1 MTWSI
6 HHVSLQAHDPD
17 RAAHFFGT
25 LIGLGVAE
33 APDARTRF
41 IGQDGRGLRLHRLGA
56 VLAQS
61 GAALLGPIGAR
72 YVALEVASLDA
83 VIARLDQAGL
93 AYAPA
98 LPGEFAQPAIY
109 TLDPAL
115 NLLLLLQADGTAP
128 SAPPPWHIHHV
139 NLQAE
144 KVRETVAFYTSVIGL
159 KEGRWRSAA
168 KRGDFSIDPAELAVL
183 TTADDNSGLHI
194 IRPDAGF
201 AFRNRFAHNPSIGG
215 HPAFCVPDVQ
225 AAKARLEAAGV
236 LVSDAGVYAMAGMH
250 QIYVLDPAANMIEVN
265 QHARNP
271 NAHPDH
277 GG

>member
-6 HHVSLQAHDPD
+6 HHVSLIAHDLD
-17 RAAHFFGT
+17 AAAHFFGT
-25 LIGLGVAE
+25 LIGLGAAR

-41 IGQDGRGLRLHRLGA
+41 IGEAGRGLRLHRPGA
-56 VLAQS
+56 ALARS
-61 GAALLGPIGAR
+61 GTALLGPLGAR
-72 YVALEVASLDA
+72 YVALEVASLA
-83 VIARLDQAGL
+83 GVVARLDQAGL

-109 TLDPAL
+109 ALDPAH
-115 NLLLLLQADGTAP
+115 NLLLLLQAGA
-128 SAPPPWHIHHV
+128 APPTRSTWHIHHV

-144 KVRETVAFYTSVIGL
+144 KVREAVAFYTGVIGL
-159 KEGRWRSAA
+159 KEGRWQSAA

-183 TTADDNSGLHI
+183 TNADDNSGLHI

-225 AAKARLEAAGV
+225 SVKARLEAAGV

-265 QHARNP
+265 QNV
-271 NAHPDH
+271 
-277 GG
+277 